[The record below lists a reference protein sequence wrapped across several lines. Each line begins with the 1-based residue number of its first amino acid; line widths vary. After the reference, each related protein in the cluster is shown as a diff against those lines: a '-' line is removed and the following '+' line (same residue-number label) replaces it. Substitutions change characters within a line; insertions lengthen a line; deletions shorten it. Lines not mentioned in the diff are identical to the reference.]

1 MKGYIEFYEYI
12 RRYFREFLKEQR
24 NLSEHTIRYY
34 RDTLNRF
41 IEFLKNKYSID
52 HTKLSIDLITPESVN
67 DFLAWLASR
76 GNSLSTR
83 NRRLA
88 AIKIFMS
95 YIAMMDETFC
105 GQLSKIQ
112 AIKPLKIQ
120 QNLVNFLTKEEIS
133 NLLRMPDQSTK
144 TGMRDRLLLIL
155 MYETAGRAN
164 EIAQLCFSDFFE
176 SESGCAVTIKGKGN
190 KTRVVPIS
198 RKVFNIVS
206 DATLVILF
214 MTFFLFGSKKTP
226 RISPRRFN

>member
-120 QNLVNFLTKEEIS
+120 LIKNTSDKAPEDTTKFGEFFNKRGNI
-133 NLLRMPDQSTK
+133 QS
-144 TGMRDRLLLIL
+144 
-155 MYETAGRAN
+155 
-164 EIAQLCFSDFFE
+164 S
-176 SESGCAVTIKGKGN
+176 
-190 KTRVVPIS
+190 
-198 RKVFNIVS
+198 
-206 DATLVILF
+206 
-214 MTFFLFGSKKTP
+214 
-226 RISPRRFN
+226 